1 MANFDL
7 DRDSVQETDTKT
19 DIIQEEET
27 TVSDTTETNTKKK
40 KVNDVRITI
49 TDDRTPIVILF
60 GPPACGKTMTLI
72 RLSHYL
78 NKAGYSIT
86 PDRDFRPSND
96 HDYEHMCD
104 KFENDLNNDTAADPT
119 NNMNFMLVT
128 VHRRVR
134 NICQILEAAGELY
147 FNPDE
152 PKKEEPLYLE
162 QIKQAKNRK
171 IWVIFLEPEWKDKN
185 IRKAYVDRIKG
196 LYGTTIATTDRVIF
210 LGNKADKAVKYIT
223 NQIID
228 ADKYKEHLSFKTDGG
243 LYPGVFE
250 IFKEEHFFKRI
261 FKPYKCDFLPFSTGS
276 YVKGNN
282 TQVVEGGDV
291 YPKKLWNMIL
301 KHAGKKW

>member
-49 TDDRTPIVILF
+49 TDNSTPIVILF

-78 NKAGYSIT
+78 NMKGYSIT
-86 PDRDFRPSND
+86 PDRNFRPSD
-96 HDYEHMCD
+96 DQDYEHLCE
-104 KFENDLNNDTAADPT
+104 KFENDLNSGTAADAN
-119 NNMNFMLVT
+119 NNMDFMLVT
-128 VHRRVR
+128 VSRSGGE

-147 FNPDE
+147 FDPDE
-152 PKKEEPLYLE
+152 PKKKYPSYLKHIE
-162 QIKQAKNRK
+162 QAKNRK
-171 IWVIFLEPEWKDKN
+171 IWVIFLEPDWKNDET
-185 IRKAYVDRIKG
+185 RKAYVDRIKG
-196 LYGTTIATTDRVIF
+196 LYGTTIGKKDRVIF
-210 LGNKADKAVKYIT
+210 LGNKADTKEKFIT
-223 NQIID
+223 NRIID
-228 ADKYKEHLSFKTDGG
+228 VDKYKKYLSSETGGG
-243 LYPGVFE
+243 LYPKVFDN
-250 IFKEEHFFKRI
+250 FKNSFPASI

-276 YVKGNN
+276 YYN
-282 TQVVEGGDV
+282 TQVVYGDDA
-291 YPKKLWNMIL
+291 YPEKLWNMVL